1 MVKRLNNT
9 DQNNNALQNVPT
21 PTSDGDAANKSYV
34 DDSVANAAP
43 DNLYVSTVA
52 PTSPSVDDVWL
63 DTSSELGP
71 VDLSGSMGV
80 AVHGT
85 NASYTRPTGYAAI
98 TWIGSVQPTNAT
110 ANDIWYNG

>member
-1 MVKRLNNT
+1 MVKRLSNT
-9 DQNNNALQNVPT
+9 NQNNNALTNVPT
-21 PTSDGDAANKSYV
+21 PTNSGDAANKQYV
-34 DDSVANAAP
+34 DDVFAEESPN
-43 DNLYVSTVA
+43 NLYVSTVA
-52 PTSPSVDDVWL
+52 PSSPNPDDVWV
-63 DTSSELGP
+63 DTSSDLGP

-85 NASYTRPTGYAAI
+85 NASYARPTGYAAI